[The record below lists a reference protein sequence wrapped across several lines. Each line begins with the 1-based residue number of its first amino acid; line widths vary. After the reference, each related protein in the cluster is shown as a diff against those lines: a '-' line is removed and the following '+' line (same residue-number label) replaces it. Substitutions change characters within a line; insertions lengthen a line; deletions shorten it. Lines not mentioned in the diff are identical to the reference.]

1 MYLGVMDDGGCVIP
15 ESLDRRILLSWLSTV
30 VPVSFTLRPDLMQL
44 SLTKVVFT
52 LDQRIETMS
61 QVLLADHLLLSI
73 LLETFV
79 KVNYINP

>member
-1 MYLGVMDDGGCVIP
+1 MIP

-44 SLTKVVFT
+44 SLSKVVFT
-52 LDQRIETMS
+52 LDQRIESMS

-79 KVNYINP
+79 KVITMNFSTNSMFQDNK

>member
-1 MYLGVMDDGGCVIP
+1 MIP